1 MEGIG
6 STAAG
11 CPPPSP
17 DIILSGSLFWMCR
30 PHPHLCLFTNTRA
43 YILAWIHIWG
53 RICLLF
59 FFFLSLGHLVGY
71 STFQIHPFSCR
82 FYDSFFFRVLL
93 HRWPDI
99 RCTQHTPHF
108 SSTVNLPD
116 PFTRKQEGT
125 RCPTNGV
132 CPARASTWKLD
143 YWPLTL
149 SSVSGYKVT
158 QAQVKGIVCELA

>member
-1 MEGIG
+1 MLSSQGLLSRCVDLTHTYACLQIHVHTFWLG
-6 STAAG
+6 STYEGVYA
-11 CPPPSP
+11 
-17 DIILSGSLFWMCR
+17 
-30 PHPHLCLFTNTRA
+30 
-43 YILAWIHIWG
+43 
-53 RICLLF
+53 CLLF
-59 FFFLSLGHLVGY
+59 FFPSLGRLVGY

-82 FYDSFFFRVLL
+82 FYNSFFFRVLL

-158 QAQVKGIVCELA
+158 QAQVKGIMCEPA